1 MSKQIIIM
9 IFFSWQST
17 KKSDVLNVSNL
28 MKKEYGFKVLKHK
41 INVHSQLFVEK
52 E

>member
-28 MKKEYGFKVLKHK
+28 MKKEYGFLLKKNK
-41 INVHSQLFVEK
+41 INEHSQLFVEK